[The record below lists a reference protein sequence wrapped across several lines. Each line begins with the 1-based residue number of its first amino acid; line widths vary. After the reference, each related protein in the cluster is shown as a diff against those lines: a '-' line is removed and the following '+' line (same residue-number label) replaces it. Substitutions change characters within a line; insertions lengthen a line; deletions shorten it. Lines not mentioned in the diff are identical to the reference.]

1 MASISTP
8 ISTSSPSFPM
18 LQKPTITT
26 ISSPFLGLPSI
37 SKARKVRCSIEDKP
51 LVKPI
56 DDAPPTPEGDLT
68 PQAPCPDDV
77 TPPSPCPGKNSWPEL
92 VGKTGVVAAA
102 IIEKENPLVNAIVLL
117 DGTPVTM
124 DFRCDRVR
132 VWVNTEGVV
141 IRTPV
146 IT

>member
-26 ISSPFLGLPSI
+26 ISSPFLRLPSI

-56 DDAPPTPEGDLT
+56 DDAPPTPEDDLT
-68 PQAPCPDDV
+68 PQA
-77 TPPSPCPGKNSWPEL
+77 PCPGKNSWPEL